1 LDPDDWVRQTGQGEV
16 ETNIG
21 NAQDFLDFHLE
32 FFQALSLR
40 GATRR
45 EYIHNLLREIKEIR
59 DNIFRDELIRILA
72 ERLKVNESDLVK
84 VMRGQRSYRETSNEN
99 QTAGLKRIEFTSRDE
114 RAQIEL
120 LQLLVTQNVDIRNM
134 VRTKV
139 TLDMFTHP
147 LLQKLAEQLLTEKM
161 VVDTAAIIEY
171 FTDKLERE
179 IVTEILF
186 SERDTD
192 LPEQIVNDCLKTLKL
207 IPVKKRIM
215 ELRINIREKEA
226 QGQNPKTELNEIMKL
241 QQELNDI

>member
-1 LDPDDWVRQTGQGEV
+1 
-16 ETNIG
+16 
-21 NAQDFLDFHLE
+21 
-32 FFQALSLR
+32 
-40 GATRR
+40 
-45 EYIHNLLREIKEIR
+45 
-59 DNIFRDELIRILA
+59 
-72 ERLKVNESDLVK
+72 
-84 VMRGQRSYRETSNEN
+84 M
-99 QTAGLKRIEFTSRDE
+99 
-114 RAQIEL
+114 
-120 LQLLVTQNVDIRNM
+120 
-134 VRTKV
+134 

-186 SERDTD
+186 SERDTA